1 MYALAIAIRP
11 ASVLTYEKVAKVNY
25 IINGGEGRCRK
36 DGIMLCI
43 HVQVRLRCVG
53 EYRQY

>member
-11 ASVLTYEKVAKVNY
+11 ASVLTYEKVAKLNY